1 MHELSIAMSV
11 LDALDEESQRR
22 DGARIT
28 AVHLRIGLLSG
39 VVPQALQSAFDLA
52 REGTDFAD
60 CRLVIEETPVS
71 IRCPNC
77 GVEREV
83 QSIQQMVCAVCGTAA
98 SDVASGRELE
108 VHAVEICE

>member
-11 LDALDEESQRR
+11 LDALDEESQSRG
-22 DGARIT
+22 GAHIT
-28 AVHLRIGLLSG
+28 AVYLKIGPLSG
-39 VVPQALQSAFDLA
+39 VVPQALQGAFDLA
-52 REGTDFAD
+52 REGTDFAE
-60 CRLVIEETPVS
+60 CRLVIEETSVLV
-71 IRCPNC
+71 RCPNC

-83 QSIQQMVCAVCGTAA
+83 QSIQEMACAVCGTAA